1 MARGPAT
8 IGKRAVN
15 DRSKPIPRSD
25 SVVAVGGKRIL
36 LAEDDDAILQLV
48 TDVLTDAGYE
58 VAQAR
63 DRSEALERAA
73 VWRPDL
79 ILLDKSMPGGGTEF
93 AKEYGKDRTARKAP
107 IVALSAAI
115 DAEKWAASIG
125 AATYIAK
132 PFDIDTLLAT
142 IAEQLR
148 V

>member
-25 SVVAVGGKRIL
+25 SVLAVGGKRIL
-36 LAEDDDAILQLV
+36 LAEDDEAILQLV
-48 TDVLTDAGYE
+48 TDVLTEAGYE

-63 DRSEALERAA
+63 DTWEALERAA

-79 ILLDKSMPGGGTEF
+79 ILLDKSMPGGGTVF
-93 AKEYGKDRTARKAP
+93 ANEYTKERAPRAR
-107 IVALSAAI
+107 IVGLSAAI
-115 DAEKWAASIG
+115 DAEGWAASIG

-132 PFDIDTLLAT
+132 PFDIETLLST
-142 IAEQLR
+142 VAEQLR

>member
-1 MARGPAT
+1 MGRGPAT

-25 SVVAVGGKRIL
+25 SVLAVGGKRIL

-63 DRSEALERAA
+63 SGSEALERAA

-79 ILLDKSMPGGGTEF
+79 ILLDKSMPGGGTAF
-93 AKEYGKDRTARKAP
+93 AIAYRTERTRAP
-107 IVALSAAI
+107 IVGLSAAI
-115 DAEKWAASIG
+115 DAESWAASIG

-132 PFDIDTLLAT
+132 PFDIDTLLST
-142 IAEQLR
+142 VAEQLR
-148 V
+148 L